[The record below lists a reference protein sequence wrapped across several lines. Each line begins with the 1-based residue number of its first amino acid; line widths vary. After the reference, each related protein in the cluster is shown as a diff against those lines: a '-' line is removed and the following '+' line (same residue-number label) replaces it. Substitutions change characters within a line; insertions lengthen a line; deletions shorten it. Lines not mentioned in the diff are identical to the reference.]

1 MKPSHDVIIIGAGP
15 GGSTL
20 AALLARKGYD
30 VAIVEK
36 DVYPKFKI
44 GESLL
49 PYSSDILRESGAFAK
64 IDSGKYI
71 RKYGAEFVDYRERET
86 VYFEFAGGLDGDH
99 PYAWEV
105 ERKEFDN
112 DLLEHARESGARIY
126 QPRAVTAIHENES
139 PVRLETNEGELTCRF
154 VVDATGRAAF
164 LGNRMGIRHRNDDFN
179 NVAVFS
185 HFSGVKR
192 REGKRAGDIIIA
204 VLPDHSWS
212 WTIPFLDGRTSVGV
226 VCNSKLYK
234 EYPNRLDYIRARLS
248 VHPLLVENMAGSEL
262 LLEPGHQ
269 GNYSHTC
276 STYMGRSWLLLGD
289 AAAFL
294 DPIFSSGVHISLTSA
309 RLATRA
315 IHAALSGGSPDLRE
329 TPEGHAYEPELRK
342 GTHRFRTMLN
352 MFYTTE
358 YVAQMKKALQRK
370 EICKAFTSAVGGDM
384 WNDENP
390 LFQLGVLG
398 GPVK

>member
-1 MKPSHDVIIIGAGP
+1 MKLHHDVIIIGAGP
-15 GGSTL
+15 GGTTL

-30 VAIVEK
+30 VAVVEK
-36 DVYPKFKI
+36 DSYPKFKV

-49 PYSSDILRESGAFAK
+49 PYSTDILRESGALAK
-64 IDSGKYI
+64 VDSGKYI

-86 VYFEFAGGLDGDH
+86 VYFEFAGGLDSDH

-105 ERKEFDN
+105 ERQKLDL
-112 DLLEHARESGARIY
+112 DLLEHARECGTTIY
-126 QPRAVTAIHENES
+126 QPRTVTAIHESES
-139 PVRLETNEGELTCRF
+139 PVRLETSEGELTCRF

-164 LGNRMGIRHRNDDFN
+164 LGNRMHVRRVNDDFN
-179 NVAVFS
+179 NVAVFT
-185 HFSGVKR
+185 HFANVKR

-204 VLPDHSWS
+204 VLPEYSWS

-226 VCNSKLYK
+226 VCNAKLYR
-234 EYPNRLDYIRARLS
+234 ETPNKLDYIRERLS
-248 VHPLLVENMAGSEL
+248 VHPVLVENMEKSEM
-262 LLEPGHQ
+262 LLEPMHAA
-269 GNYSHTC
+269 NYSHTC
-276 STYMGRSWLLLGD
+276 DTYMGRNWLLLGD

-309 RLATRA
+309 KLAARA
-315 IHAALSGGSPDLRE
+315 LDAALSSGCPDLRE
-329 TPEGHAYEPELRK
+329 VEEGRAYEPELRK

-384 WNDENP
+384 WNDSNP

-398 GPVK
+398 K